1 MLKMNKMVVLFTVI
15 AIGVFAAA
23 KALYSVS
30 PAKCTACSICVD
42 NCPVEA
48 ISFAKVNGK
57 KVAVIDPKTCTSCG
71 LCEKQCP
78 SKAISHAVPCATS
91 TAVVPNEKASAEKV
105 AKPVETVKPSKSSK

>member
-1 MLKMNKMVVLFTVI
+1 MFGMKKTLFIVAMV
-15 AIGVFAAA
+15 AISLFAAT
-23 KALYSVS
+23 KALYTVA

-57 KVAVIDPKTCTSCG
+57 KVAVIDPKACTACG

-78 SKAISHAVPCATS
+78 TKAISHS
-91 TAVVPNEKASAEKV
+91 TLG
-105 AKPVETVKPSKSSK
+105 AKPAVKPAK